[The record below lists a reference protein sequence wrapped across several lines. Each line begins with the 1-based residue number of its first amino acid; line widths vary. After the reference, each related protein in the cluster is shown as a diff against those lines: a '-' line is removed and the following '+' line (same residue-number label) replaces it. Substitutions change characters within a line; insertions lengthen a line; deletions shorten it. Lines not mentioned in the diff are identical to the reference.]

1 MLFYM
6 YEPPER
12 VVSRLP
18 ENGKKEG
25 GKFFFQIGLY
35 PPESKVVSKV
45 ILGFCRA
52 LFDNRVFLCFYDFC
66 VFFRFLIVFYQ
77 SL

>member
-12 VVSRLP
+12 VVSCLP
-18 ENGKKEG
+18 EIGKKEG
-25 GKFFFQIGLY
+25 GKFFFHIGLY

-45 ILGFCRA
+45 ILLFCRA
-52 LFDNRVFLCFYDFC
+52 LFDNHYFSYFNDFLEFIG
-66 VFFRFLIVFYQ
+66 FLIVFLQ

>member
-1 MLFYM
+1 MMFYM

-18 ENGKKEG
+18 ETGKKEG
-25 GKFFFQIGLY
+25 GKFFFHIGLY

-45 ILGFCRA
+45 ILLFCRA
-52 LFDNRVFLCFYDFC
+52 LFNNHVF
-66 VFFRFLIVFYQ
+66 
-77 SL
+77 